1 MSTRTRRFLRGALAC
16 FFLSASIRPVAGQ
29 IAAATLDGLVRDDT
43 GAVLPGVTLT
53 ITSTA
58 TGATRTATTDTAGRY
73 RIAALDPGVYDVR
86 AERLDFKAAVRTG
99 VVLTVGGTTQVDL
112 TMNVGAVSE
121 VVTVRSAAPLVEP
134 GRMDLSRVVTTV
146 EIESLPISGRNFV
159 DFVKLSSGVAAGR
172 ENVGGGA
179 FKEPDVGV
187 GSAAAPRLSFAGQ
200 SELHTMV
207 QVDGADNVQTFT
219 GLPRATPSQEAA
231 QELRVLNSTYLA
243 EYGRSLGG
251 FVNIVTKSGTNQTDG
266 SLYYFGMHDALAAR
280 SVLNTPGAD
289 RLHQHQFGVT
299 LGTPLSENRLFLFAN
314 WEGQRRELT
323 NRVSRVVLDNIDAI
337 NAVRRQFNLSPET
350 TNQLQLNHY
359 NSVLGKIDAR
369 GANHTFST
377 RVNFLQ
383 SDTDRF
389 LGGGGRASPTSSTA
403 RDNLTKDAGHR
414 VMCSIRSKLRSGCV
428 SNSEPRLSIPN
439 LQFSTPKAR

>member
-1 MSTRTRRFLRGALAC
+1 MSIHTQSWLRALLAL
-16 FFLSASIRPVAGQ
+16 FILSGLSHHAAAQ
-29 IAAATLDGLVRDDT
+29 IATATLDGVVTDET
-43 GAVLPGVTLT
+43 GAALPGVSLT
-53 ITSTA
+53 IKSTS
-58 TGATRTATTDTAGRY
+58 TGATRAVTTDAAGRY

-86 AERLDFKAAVRTG
+86 AELQKFKAAVRSG
-99 VVLTVGGTTQVDL
+99 VVLTVGGTTQLDL
-112 TMNVGAVSE
+112 TMNIGTVSE
-121 VVTVRSAAPLVEP
+121 VVTVRSQAPLIEP
-134 GRMDLSRVVTTV
+134 GKMDLSRVVTTT

-159 DFVKLSSGVAAGR
+159 DFVKLSSGVATGR

-200 SELHTMV
+200 PELNTMV

-231 QELRVLNSTYLA
+231 QEFRVLNSTYLA

-299 LGTPLSENRLFLFAN
+299 LGTPLAADKVFLFAN

-323 NRVSRVVLDNIDAI
+323 NRFSRVVLDNIDAI
-337 NAVRRQFNLSPET
+337 NVVRRQFNLSPET
-350 TNQLQLNHY
+350 TNQVQSNHY
-359 NSVLGKIDAR
+359 NSVLGKIDVR
-369 GANHTFST
+369 GATHTFST
-377 RVNFLQ
+377 RANFLN
-383 SDTDRF
+383 SDTDNF
-389 LGGGGRASPTSSTA
+389 LGGGGRASPP
-403 RDNLTKDAGHR
+403 R
-414 VMCSIRSKLRSGCV
+414 VLHGTI
-428 SNSEPRLSIPN
+428 
-439 LQFSTPKAR
+439 